1 MMQPSFAIR
10 FFIAL
15 IALPK
20 TATTT
25 KAPYIK
31 HVSLEFI
38 KGICFILKEI
48 NLNVLKTFVY
58 FVELNIRN

>member
-1 MMQPSFAIR
+1 MQLSFTIR
-10 FFIAL
+10 SFIAL
-15 IALPK
+15 TILPK

-31 HVSLEFI
+31 LVSLEFI

-58 FVELNIRN
+58 FVKLNIRN